1 MPGSVPPVHV
11 HVQLDFGPPM
21 AMQHCPSGQRMSLL
35 PHLSIGS
42 ALGSSERR
50 NIVFVCK
57 WRALLACEAFTRS

>member
-35 PHLSIGS
+35 PPLSIES
-42 ALGSSERR
+42 ALGRLERR
-50 NIVFVCK
+50 YLVFVSK
-57 WRALLACEAFTRS
+57 SRALLACEAFTRS